1 MSICVMIIQR
11 HITLVNGAKACE
23 FSYMQMLRVYQKY
36 CLEGDAELIHG
47 NRGRSKRRSLE
58 ETTKTESL
66 SKKMWTRITI
76 WWTGTNWW
84 FYSWLVWWRKT
95 YLFTQYFKLLIKR
108 YLLLWKSVGLL
119 TEGDKLPNMHPLC
132 RIKI

>member
-23 FSYMQMLRVYQKY
+23 LSYMQMLRVYQKY

-66 SKKMWTRITI
+66 SKKM
-76 WWTGTNWW
+76 
-84 FYSWLVWWRKT
+84 
-95 YLFTQYFKLLIKR
+95 
-108 YLLLWKSVGLL
+108 
-119 TEGDKLPNMHPLC
+119 
-132 RIKI
+132 